1 MDAADYAQRIQD
13 QSLSVALDAAQ
24 QASLSKPSVS
34 ALECE
39 ECSNDIPKPRRDAV
53 RGCTTCIGCQQA
65 LERRNAGFAASQ

>member
-24 QASLSKPSVS
+24 QANLNKPSVS

-39 ECSNDIPKPRRDAV
+39 ECGNDIPKPRRDAV
-53 RGCTTCIGCQQA
+53 QGCTTCVGCQEV
-65 LERRNAGFAASQ
+65 LERHNAGFAAC

>member
-24 QASLSKPSVS
+24 QANLNKPSVS

-39 ECSNDIPKPRRDAV
+39 ECGNGIPKPRRDAV
-53 RGCTTCIGCQQA
+53 HGCTTCVGCQEV
-65 LERRNAGFAASQ
+65 LERHNAGFAAC

>member
-13 QSLSVALDAAQ
+13 QSLSLALDAAQ

-39 ECSNDIPKPRRDAV
+39 ECGNDIPKPRREAV
-53 RGCTTCIGCQQA
+53 RGCTTCIGCQSA
-65 LERRNAGFAASQ
+65 LERHKAGYAHAF

>member
-1 MDAADYAQRIQD
+1 MDAADYAQRIQE

-39 ECSNDIPKPRRDAV
+39 ECGNDIPKPRRDAV

-65 LERRNAGFAASQ
+65 LERHNAGFAAC